1 MGLSKKS
8 NFLLDRA
15 PQKSVN
21 ASSATLQS
29 PSHDSD
35 SRWLAIPFLTTLS
48 FVTPCRFIPALT
60 SLVGCSTAR

>member
-1 MGLSKKS
+1 L
-8 NFLLDRA
+8 R
-15 PQKSVN
+15 
-21 ASSATLQS
+21 S

-60 SLVGCSTAR
+60 SLVGCSSVLAILGQLSSALLGHCQFFHQ